1 MGQRTRLTADV
12 GQRMEL
18 RHPYGLAGSHSSY
31 ALALAAIGHF
41 LVRERARGVMVV
53 ELGSGY
59 LVTWH
64 SPTHWEQACHRTVEH
79 DEILDQT
86 GSLQGALLKVEKAR
100 EPARK
105 RLFRKAEVPLDM
117 TRADFLQALGMRL
130 DRQRAVAIT
139 LIEIAHGFR
148 VLYWVDK
155 AAFVIRGTG
164 RQPVSLLHDETFDR
178 EAMETAVA
186 NEKIQREKD
195 LAAIEHTLITSPK
208 DYQALLAAVANLE
221 ADLRYRDAEELSVRI
236 ATQLPER
243 DEAHYHAARLAFAR
257 RAHATAAERLQP
269 ALAAP
274 EPLPEALDL
283 HARLLW
289 TYGRTNEAL
298 EFWERATHT
307 DPPIAIHHQ
316 RYARALTVAGRHEE
330 AAWHAHA
337 AEPRAIA
344 PTREMAVEMLAAEAA
359 GAKGMQAPIL
369 RRATDHAL
377 PLTPNPVYD
386 SGEAP
391 QPFVTGAETIPER
404 ARGPLSAR
412 LAASN
417 KPAVQTD
424 EVVEQEVEAKDHEVA
439 ELQAR
444 LAGNPQDSALLR
456 KLGFALARNGQLDA
470 AADAYRR
477 AIQFDTRR

>member
-1 MGQRTRLTADV
+1 
-12 GQRMEL
+12 MEL

-31 ALALAAIGHF
+31 AIALAAIGHF
-41 LVRERARGVMVV
+41 LVREKAQGVLVV

-64 SPTHWEQACHRTVEH
+64 GPTHWEQAHHRTVEH
-79 DEILDQT
+79 DELLDQT
-86 GSLQGALLKVEKAR
+86 GALQGILLKVEKAR

-130 DRQRAVAIT
+130 DRQRAVAVT
-139 LIEIAHGFR
+139 LIEIANGFR

-178 EAMETAVA
+178 QAMDTAVA
-186 NEKIQREKD
+186 NEKIQHEKN
-195 LAAIEHTLITSPK
+195 LASIEHTLLTSPR
-208 DYQALLAAVANLE
+208 DYQALLTAVANLE
-221 ADLRYRDAEELSVRI
+221 ADLRYRDAEELAVRI

-283 HARLLW
+283 QARLLW

-316 RYARALTVAGRHEE
+316 RYARALAVAGRHEE

-359 GAKGMQAPIL
+359 NAKGMQTPIM
-369 RRATDHAL
+369 RKAMDHAL
-377 PLTPNPVYD
+377 PLRPNPVYD
-386 SGEAP
+386 SEAP
-391 QPFVTGAETIPER
+391 QPFVIGAETVPER

-417 KPAVQTD
+417 KPVAQTD
-424 EVVEQEVEAKDHEVA
+424 EVVEQEVETTGDEIA
-439 ELQAR
+439 ELRSR

-470 AADAYRR
+470 AADAYRK

>member
-1 MGQRTRLTADV
+1 
-12 GQRMEL
+12 MEL

-31 ALALAAIGHF
+31 AIALAAIGHF
-41 LVRERARGVMVV
+41 LVCEKARGVMVV

-64 SPTHWEQACHRTVEH
+64 GPKHWEQACHRTVEH

-86 GSLQGALLKVEKAR
+86 GSLHGALLKVEKAR
-100 EPARK
+100 EPTRK
-105 RLFRKAEVPLDM
+105 RLFRKAELPLDM
-117 TRADFLQALGMRL
+117 TRADFLHALGMRL

-155 AAFVIRGTG
+155 AAFIIRGRG
-164 RQPVSLLHDETFDR
+164 RQAVSLLHDETFDR
-178 EAMETAVA
+178 QAMEAAVA
-186 NEKIQREKD
+186 SEKIQHEKD
-195 LAAIEHTLITSPK
+195 LAAVEHTLITSPR
-208 DYQALLAAVANLE
+208 DYQALLAAVAKLE
-221 ADLRYRDAEELSVRI
+221 ADLRYRDAEELAVRI

-283 HARLLW
+283 QARLLW

-307 DPPIAIHHQ
+307 DPPIDIHHQ

-330 AAWHAHA
+330 AAWHALA

-359 GAKGMQAPIL
+359 GAKGMHAPIL

-377 PLTPNPVYD
+377 PLAPNPVHE
-386 SGEAP
+386 SEAP
-391 QPFVTGAETIPER
+391 QAFVTGIETIPER

-417 KPAVQTD
+417 KPAAPQD
-424 EVVEQEVEAKDHEVA
+424 EVVEQEAEAKDDEVA

-470 AADAYRR
+470 AANAYRR